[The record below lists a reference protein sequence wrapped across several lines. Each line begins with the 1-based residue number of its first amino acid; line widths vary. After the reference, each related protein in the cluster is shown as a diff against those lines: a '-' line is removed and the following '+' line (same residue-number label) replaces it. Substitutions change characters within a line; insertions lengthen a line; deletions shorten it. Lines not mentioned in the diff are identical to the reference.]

1 MDVLII
7 ASGKSSRLFNY
18 TKNKI
23 PKYLL
28 NIDNYPAL
36 VTIINYWSKYSK
48 RFFLV
53 IHEDYNE
60 LTNYVIQQFLSK
72 LKDQIYIFNYNY
84 QDGTA
89 YTFQHIYQNHLKDF
103 HIQHLLIS
111 WCDILPKEDLNTNL
125 FNQQI
130 SQIPH
135 NQQISQI
142 PHNQQISQ
150 IPHNQQNIEIP
161 KTLQNQLYVFTYGN
175 NCRYVLNNKNE
186 IIPNKKGNVIGI
198 YYIQNFNYSFQNI
211 EKNKDIVEYFNSQSS
226 FNTIK
231 DYKLQDLLDFG
242 DEEKY
247 VSIIEFH
254 NSANKIT
261 CRSFNEISINNNIFL
276 KKAINDK
283 GIEIIQNEMNF
294 YKFLNNQENENNKKN
309 NQENQKKTEEINE
322 IKNLFPKILNFYDS
336 AFSMTYL
343 IDYTN
348 LYKYLNQFKQP
359 NQQQE
364 NETIIKK
371 VIQNLEKLHNYQK
384 KIIPKTQFLYDIKN
398 ETYDKLNIRMKNIQ
412 TIINYFPKFMK
423 VNDVY
428 IDPYEKIVQK
438 INKYLFNYYETLNI
452 FEYHIIHGDTNF
464 SNILINPTN
473 LDIKFID
480 PRGYFSSSKIFG
492 LVDYEY
498 AKILYGISGYD
509 HFNNHHF
516 TIQSLNEKEI
526 YFDIPQINV
535 SNEFI
540 DEHFNKI
547 HKILLVVIWLGLA
560 EYNKN
565 NIWKCLTSYY
575 YGLYL
580 GTLLELELELELEL

>member
-1 MDVLII
+1 MDVLIL
-7 ASGKSSRLFNY
+7 ASGKSSRLANY

-60 LTNYVIQQFLSK
+60 LTNYVIQQFLNK
-72 LKDQIYIFNYNY
+72 LKDQIYIFNYNH

-89 YTFQHIYQNHLKDF
+89 YTFQHIYKNHLKNFD
-103 HIQHLLIS
+103 IQHLLIS
-111 WCDILPKEDLNTNL
+111 WCDILPKEDLNTNI

-130 SQIPH
+130 SQIPD
-135 NQQISQI
+135 NQKK
-142 PHNQQISQ
+142 
-150 IPHNQQNIEIP
+150 IEIP
-161 KTLQNQLYVFTYGN
+161 KTLQNQLHVFTYGN
-175 NCRYVLNNKNE
+175 NCRYILNNENE
-186 IIPNKKGNVIGI
+186 IKPHKNGNVIGI
-198 YYIQNFNYSFQNI
+198 YYIQNFNYSFENI

-247 VSIIEFH
+247 VSIIDFH

-294 YKFLNNQENENNKKN
+294 YKFLNNQENA
-309 NQENQKKTEEINE
+309 TEI
-322 IKNLFPKILNFYDS
+322 INLFPKILNFYDS

-343 IDYTN
+343 SDYTN
-348 LYKYLNQFKQP
+348 LYKYLNQFKEP
-359 NQQQE
+359 FQQE
-364 NETIIKK
+364 INETIIKK
-371 VIQNLEKLHNYQK
+371 VIQNVEKLHNYQK

-412 TIINYFPKFMK
+412 TIINYFPKFIK

-473 LDIKFID
+473 QDIKFID

-498 AKILYGISGYD
+498 SKILYGISGYD

-516 TIQSLNEKEI
+516 TIQSMNEKEI
-526 YFDIPQINV
+526 YFNIPKINV
-535 SNEFI
+535 SEEFI
-540 DEHFNKI
+540 NENFNKI

-580 GTLLELELELELEL
+580 GTLLEL